1 MVVKNLLNVLSP
13 IQKTSQKRVLENLK
27 LYMHGKN

>member
-1 MVVKNLLNVLSP
+1 MVVKNLLKVLSP
-13 IQKTSQKRVLENLK
+13 IQKTSQKTELENFK